1 MLCTLKKTQKWDSTQ
16 YLFVLSLY
24 PFCLLSSIP
33 FNFITPFCLC
43 CTTLANWNEAWCTSG
58 ISVPVSGLSQNTP
71 FLLVYRAIAVV
82 SKLICQ
88 VVDGKISRCLRLLQ
102 YLPIQLPHPGIL
114 LPSKMQGVLLV
125 KSLLPIIP
133 LNSCK
138 LLLQTHSSYF
148 SQCWNLKILN
158 LTLKLHFI

>member
-1 MLCTLKKTQKWDSTQ
+1 MHLRDFCPCKW
-16 YLFVLSLY
+16 SLTEH
-24 PFCLLSSIP
+24 SI
-33 FNFITPFCLC
+33 
-43 CTTLANWNEAWCTSG
+43 
-58 ISVPVSGLSQNTP
+58 
-71 FLLVYRAIAVV
+71 LLVYRAIAVV
-82 SKLICQ
+82 SKLICL
-88 VVDGKISRCLRLLQ
+88 VVDGKISQCLRLLQ
-102 YLPIQLPHPGIL
+102 YLPIQLLHPGIL

-158 LTLKLHFI
+158 LTLISYSAYTGILSRGGQVSLEL